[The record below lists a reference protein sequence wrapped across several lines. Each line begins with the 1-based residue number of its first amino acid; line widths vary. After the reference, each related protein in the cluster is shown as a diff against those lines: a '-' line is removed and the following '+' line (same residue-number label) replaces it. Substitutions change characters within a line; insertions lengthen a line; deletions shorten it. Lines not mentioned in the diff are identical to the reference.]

1 MAGMNINVAA
11 LKAVVAVLV
20 QLASAISDDGAQTV
34 REWRHSQDYYV
45 APESPALLGALDP
58 LIVRAQAARDR
69 LAGLAPVLDHYATE
83 AERIIS
89 EIRRLE
95 ASPATGASG
104 QADQAEQIAR
114 LQAELEALE
123 ADTAAQ
129 IRRLFAAN
137 LVPERVRVGEE
148 VVKASFALSGGL
160 ADRGDK
166 PRSERDL
173 QDHQVQ
179 RRHRPGHRA
188 QRRGGRRRVARRADG
203 ESRRRFRGRG
213 RQHLEAPG
221 RGRVRAS
228 SRPSST
234 SQIFRERA
242 RLDPDGGAF
251 GALLADE
258 RDPLRPPDLVVTEG
272 AAPFS
277 GSFTVDKVPG
287 LDVSVEGEATFKQ
300 TVTQDQATGATTTT
314 TNREYS
320 GTAGGEL
327 SAPGAGG
334 APGPLQNSGSGLG
347 SAAGGGLHGSGT
359 GAVRDAN
366 GQLTK
371 VILTTTERSE
381 ATSGL
386 GGQGEVQKQLDP
398 NAGRHSKD
406 LITGKIVEET
416 TNADVTVT
424 TTAIDISTPEERALA
439 ERFLAEETN
448 DAAGALDDQ
457 ETYRPVRPV
466 PGDDFQNL
474 AHRKGIV
481 TEQDFHEV
489 TDPYG
494 VEAGVDAG
502 PEAGLEAGVE
512 TTRTEL
518 RGNRYLEPP
527 GADDERRS
535 APTP

>member
-1 MAGMNINVAA
+1 MAGMNINAAA

-34 REWRHSQDYYV
+34 REWRHSQDYYI

-58 LIVRAQAARDR
+58 LIARAQAARDR

-83 AERIIS
+83 ADRIIK

-95 ASPATGASG
+95 ASPATGTSG

-114 LQAELEALE
+114 LKAELEALE
-123 ADTAAQ
+123 ADTVAQ
-129 IRRLFAAN
+129 IRRLFAAH
-137 LVPERVRVGEE
+137 LVPERVRVSEE
-148 VVKASFALSGGL
+148 VVKASFGLSGGL
-160 ADRGDK
+160 LAGGISLGQNATFKITRFSDGTIQVTVLNGEDVGGELHAGRMVDLGGGFAVEAGSTWK
-166 PRSERDL
+166 L
-173 QDHQVQ
+173 QDEAELEDFK
-179 RRHRPGHRA
+179 A
-188 QRRGGRRRVARRADG
+188 QLND
-203 ESRRRFRGRG
+203 
-213 RQHLEAPG
+213 
-221 RGRVRAS
+221 
-228 SRPSST
+228 
-234 SQIFRERA
+234 QIFRERA

-258 RDPLRPPDLVVTEG
+258 FRPLRPPDLVVTEG

-277 GSFTVDKVPG
+277 ASFTVDKFRG
-287 LDVSVEGEATFKQ
+287 LDISVEGEATFKQ

-327 SAPGAGG
+327 SAPGAGSV
-334 APGPLQNSGSGLG
+334 PGPLQNSATGLG

-381 ATSGL
+381 ATLGV
-386 GGQGEVQKQLDP
+386 GGQGEQQRQLDP

-406 LITGKIVEET
+406 LITGKIVDET

-424 TTAIDISTPEERALA
+424 TTTIDIATPEERALA

-448 DAAGALDDQ
+448 DAAGAIDDQ
-457 ETYRPVRPV
+457 ETYRPEQAV

-481 TEQDFHEV
+481 IEQDFHEV

-518 RGNRYLEPP
+518 RSNRYLEPP
-527 GADDERRS
+527 GADDLRRS